1 MRNILLALLAL
12 CFGAA
17 TAAKQALDDKSIRV
31 AVRASTLPNPASA
44 NGPPKR
50 SAVAKA
56 AAEQTSGT
64 TTAREVAARNAAAE
78 MIKSKLATQT
88 TRRRLECVNDD
99 STTVDEAFYGTKCES
114 TSCGVSD
121 CTDAA
126 PARRISV
133 AAAVAA
139 LVSVLIA

>member
-1 MRNILLALLAL
+1 MWCVADPYSDYN
-12 CFGAA
+12 
-17 TAAKQALDDKSIRV
+17 DDDDDDDE
-31 AVRASTLPNPASA
+31 
-44 NGPPKR
+44 G
-50 SAVAKA
+50 
-56 AAEQTSGT
+56 G
-64 TTAREVAARNAAAE
+64 
-78 MIKSKLATQT
+78 
-88 TRRRLECVNDD
+88 RRLSCLYCGPFDLD
-99 STTVDEAFYGTKCES
+99 HAFLGTKCES